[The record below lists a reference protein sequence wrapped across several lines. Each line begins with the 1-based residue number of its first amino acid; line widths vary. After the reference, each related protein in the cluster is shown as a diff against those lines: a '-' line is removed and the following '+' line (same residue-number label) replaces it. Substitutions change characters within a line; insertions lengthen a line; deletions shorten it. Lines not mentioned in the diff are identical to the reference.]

1 MRLDSSSPAAAR
13 EASIVAPVVPPL
25 KQIASLSAPKPK
37 PRASHATPPK
47 PKPTPVHE
55 ASAIKSSASHSKTAS
70 VCAPPASFSETPSIP
85 LTPFERPTARSTC
98 PAVCPPPSIDSSS
111 LFHPVE
117 ISASTCAAVGS
128 ASAENT
134 GESSGAC
141 DSSDAKLT
149 SAAEQ
154 ADSKAAV
161 EFDAST
167 ASQFLDGRRASLS
180 TRGERESKVSSDL
193 AFPRNVSAPVVP
205 PLKQIASLSA
215 HKPKPRPSNT
225 TASKPKPAPSAKA
238 IRSSASHSKPASSS
252 IAPLIHPEA
261 KLDASTPI
269 EKSTAH
275 PKEKP
280 ANLIPACSTQA
291 TRAQTTL
298 LEGCSSTAR
307 RALWSDTGA
316 AHPSRS
322 SSHEVAE
329 RSGVVEAA
337 AVTSLL
343 LQSHKI
349 DEEGWL
355 QDRLLQER
363 SLDWSEHNLSL
374 DARELR
380 ARLDSAEKEASL
392 IFADRNVS
400 LDSAEIGTTLNSKEQ
415 KSSPDSAEKQASHDL
430 LDPRR
435 LVDSKEDPSIP
446 VNEEP
451 SVGSIVN
458 LADSSFP
465 SKSLLDD
472 PSRLS
477 VAATSSV
484 GVGEGEVRKAFSMAK
499 MCKSHASRRSATP
512 PKGRPEGTP
521 DRSGTPEVRRR
532 GKAVRPRANSIVVYR
547 DVGVISSHF
556 VHESGGGPS
565 LHTLDTLPLRKFE
578 VASGMVPSFNEKED
592 LKHMMPFM
600 AAGLMLDSQSK
611 LPKGHANNFAFR
623 MLFQK
628 VPSTDDKELWRKK
641 VDPSDALTRAL
652 LLAESKS
659 PSPSPSSLCR
669 CSTLGAMPA
678 SKSPEKKRRNSAS
691 AAIDVDHWKC
701 EPMRLSFKEAGLGSM
716 LINYGWENAEC
727 SLPRLHATNALSC
740 ML

>member
-47 PKPTPVHE
+47 PKPTPAHS

-70 VCAPPASFSETPSIP
+70 ACAPPASFSDTPFIP
-85 LTPFERPTARSTC
+85 LTPIERPTARSTS
-98 PAVCPPPSIDSSS
+98 PAVCPPPSIPKQDSSS

-117 ISASTCAAVGS
+117 ISACTCAAVGS

-134 GESSGAC
+134 GELSGAC

-149 SAAEQ
+149 SAAEE

-167 ASQFLDGRRASLS
+167 ASQCLEGRRASLS

-193 AFPRNVSAPVVP
+193 ASPRNVSAPVVP
-205 PLKQIASLSA
+205 PLKQIASFSA

-225 TASKPKPAPSAKA
+225 TASRPKPAPSAKA
-238 IRSSASHSKPASSS
+238 IRSSASHSKLASSS
-252 IAPLIHPEA
+252 IAPLIHSEA
-261 KLDASTPI
+261 KLDPSTPI

-280 ANLIPACSTQA
+280 ANLIPACPTQA

-392 IFADRNVS
+392 IFANRNVS

-435 LVDSKEDPSIP
+435 LVGSQEDPSIP
-446 VNEEP
+446 VNEES

-458 LADSSFP
+458 LADSSIP
-465 SKSLLDD
+465 SKSLLED

-484 GVGEGEVRKAFSMAK
+484 GVGEGEVRKALSMAK

-521 DRSGTPEVRRR
+521 DRSGTREVRRR
-532 GKAVRPRANSIVVYR
+532 GKAVRPRANSVVVYR
-547 DVGVISSHF
+547 DVGVINSHF

-565 LHTLDTLPLRKFE
+565 LHKLDMLPLRKFE
-578 VASGMVPSFNEKED
+578 EASGMVPSFNEKED

-623 MLFQK
+623 MLFRK
-628 VPSTDDKELWRKK
+628 VIE
-641 VDPSDALTRAL
+641 A
-652 LLAESKS
+652 
-659 PSPSPSSLCR
+659 CR
-669 CSTLGAMPA
+669 C
-678 SKSPEKKRRNSAS
+678 
-691 AAIDVDHWKC
+691 
-701 EPMRLSFKEAGLGSM
+701 M
-716 LINYGWENAEC
+716 LRSHGQFRVPCVMGIW
-727 SLPRLHATNALSC
+727 SLPGPDSHL
-740 ML
+740 